1 MNTII
6 TTLQTMFSSYF
17 SVLSW
22 RDFIEIG
29 ALSTAFYYSALWLKK
44 DRQKNLLPYF
54 YGYVT
59 LIIVCH
65 FGELNTLTSFL
76 FIFSPAVAMLF
87 MLMHQELL
95 QRNLV
100 MLKNITTHPSP
111 SCPDWL
117 ASIMKAT
124 LSMLAENKD
133 IILLIEHTD
142 AMNPFLQ
149 LSDTFEAP
157 ITDGLISLLFQKL
170 YTPSRM
176 CWLTSSGMIRGINVS
191 FKASWHPTAYHTK
204 TAWID
209 DAVAYTAKAD
219 ALIIF
224 ANAQLHNYAVAHSG
238 IIRQGLSMEQAHQL
252 IKKLINYQI
261 SLPKKG
267 LSHGVFSTKKYAHHA
282 P

>member
-6 TTLQTMFSSYF
+6 TTFQTVFSSYF
-17 SVLSW
+17 SLLGW
-22 RDFIEIG
+22 RDLVEIG

-54 YGYVT
+54 YGYVACI
-59 LIIVCH
+59 LGCH
-65 FGELNTLTSFL
+65 FCELNTLTTFL

-87 MLMHQELL
+87 MLMHQQLL

-100 MLKNITTHPSP
+100 TLKNITIPSNP
-111 SCPDWL
+111 NCPDWL

-124 LSMLAENKD
+124 LKMLSENKD

-149 LSDTFEAP
+149 LSESFEAP
-157 ITDGLISLLFQKL
+157 ITDGLISLLFHKL
-170 YTPSRM
+170 YTPSHM
-176 CWLTSSGMIRGINVS
+176 CWLTSTGIVRGINVS
-191 FKASWHPTAYHTK
+191 FKASWHPSAYQTK

-209 DAVAYTAKAD
+209 DAVAYTAKTD

-238 IIRQGLSMEQAHQL
+238 SIKHDLSMEQAHQL
-252 IKKLINYQI
+252 IRKLINYQI
-261 SLPKKG
+261 PLPKKG
-267 LSHGVFSTKKYAHHA
+267 LSHGVSSIKKYAQ
-282 P
+282 PSP